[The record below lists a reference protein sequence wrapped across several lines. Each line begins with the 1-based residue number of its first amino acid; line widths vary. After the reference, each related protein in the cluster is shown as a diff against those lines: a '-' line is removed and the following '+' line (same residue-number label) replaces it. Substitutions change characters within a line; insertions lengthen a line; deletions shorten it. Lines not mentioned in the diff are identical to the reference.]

1 MKMNS
6 ILKKFESSLI
16 SSNSYVN
23 VKMNEEKKK
32 SKKEIFHQTVRKGD
46 IVSVIYYD
54 VEKEQTR
61 LQQFT
66 GVCRSLKAA
75 GLNTKLSVY
84 NTISKITIQQQF
96 FLYSKIIADV
106 IIVRKKN

>member
-1 MKMNS
+1 MKINP

-16 SSNSYVN
+16 NSTTSIN
-23 VKMNEEKKK
+23 VLINDKKKK
-32 SKKEIFHQTVRKGD
+32 SKKEIFQNTVSKGD

-54 VEKEQTR
+54 IEKEQTR

-66 GVCRSLKAA
+66 GVCRSLKSA
-75 GLNTKLSVY
+75 GFNTKLSVY

>member
-1 MKMNS
+1 MKINA
-6 ILKKFESSLI
+6 ILEKFESSLI
-16 SSNSYVN
+16 NSNISSILS
-23 VKMNEEKKK
+23 EKKK
-32 SKKEIFHQTVRKGD
+32 SKKEIFHRTVQKGD
-46 IVSVIYYD
+46 IISVIYYD
-54 VEKEQTR
+54 IEKEQIR

-66 GVCRSLKAA
+66 GVCRSLKSA

-96 FLYSKIIADV
+96 FLYSKIVADV

>member
-1 MKMNS
+1 MKINAV
-6 ILKKFESSLI
+6 LEKFESSLI
-16 SSNSYVN
+16 NSNISSILS
-23 VKMNEEKKK
+23 EKKK
-32 SKKEIFHQTVRKGD
+32 SKKEIFQRTVQKGD
-46 IVSVIYYD
+46 IISVIYYD
-54 VEKEQTR
+54 IEKEQIR

-66 GVCRSLKAA
+66 GVCRSLKSA

-96 FLYSKIIADV
+96 FLYSKIVADV

>member
-1 MKMNS
+1 MKIHP

-16 SSNSYVN
+16 NFDSTSIL
-23 VKMNEEKKK
+23 KEAKK
-32 SKKEIFHQTVRKGD
+32 SKKQVFKETVSKGD

-54 VEKEQTR
+54 IEKEQTR

-66 GVCRSLKAA
+66 GVCRSLKSA

>member
-1 MKMNS
+1 MKIHS

-16 SSNSYVN
+16 NLNYSKS
-23 VKMNEEKKK
+23 NEEKR
-32 SKKEIFHQTVRKGD
+32 SKKQIFKDTVSKGD

-54 VEKEQTR
+54 IEKEQTR

-66 GVCRSLKAA
+66 GVCRSLKSA

-84 NTISKITIQQQF
+84 NTISKITVQQQF

>member
-1 MKMNS
+1 MKIHP

-16 SSNSYVN
+16 NLESSSNM
-23 VKMNEEKKK
+23 KINEQKK
-32 SKKEIFHQTVRKGD
+32 SKKEIFKQTVSKGD

-54 VEKEQTR
+54 IEKEQTR

-66 GVCRSLKAA
+66 GVCRSLRSA
-75 GLNTKLSVY
+75 GLNTKLAVY

-96 FLYSKIIADV
+96 FLYSKIVADV

>member
-1 MKMNS
+1 MK
-6 ILKKFESSLI
+6 IHPVLKKFESSLI
-16 SSNSYVN
+16 NLNSSYSIKN
-23 VKMNEEKKK
+23 NEEKK
-32 SKKEIFHQTVRKGD
+32 SKKQLFKETVSKGD

-54 VEKEQTR
+54 IEKEQTR

-66 GVCRSLKAA
+66 GVCKSLKSA

>member
-1 MKMNS
+1 MKIHP

-16 SSNSYVN
+16 NLNSSKN
-23 VKMNEEKKK
+23 KEEKI
-32 SKKEIFHQTVRKGD
+32 SKKQIFKETVSKGD

-54 VEKEQTR
+54 IEKEQTR

-66 GVCRSLKAA
+66 GVCRSLKSA

-84 NTISKITIQQQF
+84 NTISKITVQQQF